1 MNEITLKS
9 GHTLV
14 LGLADFEDGVNLLQT
29 LLGELKKADADLSG
43 IDLNNL
49 KDIGD
54 LDLNVVKN
62 AILQVCASKAVLACF
77 FACAKRCTLGNDQV
91 KFAITPASFKPAEF
105 RGDFLPCAWEVMRF
119 NLAPFFES
127 LDLSS
132 LTSGAP
138 RAESPASE

>member
-9 GHTLV
+9 GHTLG
-14 LGLADFEDGVNLLQT
+14 LGLADFEDGVNLWQT
-29 LLGELKKADADLSG
+29 LMGEVKKADVDLSG
-43 IDLNNL
+43 FDLKHINEV
-49 KDIGD
+49 GD
-54 LDLNVVKN
+54 LDINVIKN
-62 AILQVCASKAVLACF
+62 AILQVCSSKAVLACF
-77 FACAKRCTLGNDQV
+77 FACAKRSTLGNEQV